1 MTQGARAVQTSI
13 LEKFEHA
20 DISVTI
26 VWIRMLPND
35 TLEAASMAAGALTDS
50 RVRHFFD
57 PEKQAG
63 QAIAS
68 SLRWESQTAR
78 DTYLFYAPGQQW
90 EELPPPPVDYA
101 HQLTNAWADRDRLK
115 IAGDLVDYLNA
126 TTMNLFGIL

>member
-13 LEKFEHA
+13 LEKYEHA

-26 VWIRMLPND
+26 VWIRMLPSD

-57 PEKQAG
+57 PERQAG

-68 SLRWESQTAR
+68 SLRW
-78 DTYLFYAPGQQW
+78 DG
-90 EELPPPPVDYA
+90 LPLGIEKMA
-101 HQLTNAWADRDRLK
+101 HPAVGERT
-115 IAGDLVDYLNA
+115 G
-126 TTMNLFGIL
+126 GH